1 MTITGIKKSFIIY
14 GFHNYNIILT
24 IRADKMEEYINLFE
38 KIIAKTSPKVE
49 YMDIRMGLGDNT
61 SILMKDGNVDE
72 INTGM
77 SLGARI
83 RVLNNGA
90 WGFAYT
96 TDLSK
101 LNDITQTALKL
112 STSLKGD
119 VKLSE
124 TEVIKDKV
132 EVDVKIPFK
141 DITIEEK
148 KDIMKDAADA
158 ASIEKVNST
167 TVSYADSEV
176 NELFM
181 NSEGSQIQVKTSR
194 VRMALNASATDGEII
209 QFGHGSLGG
218 VKGFEVIAN
227 ADIEEFGRSIA
238 EKSVRLL
245 DAKPAPSG
253 QFPVI
258 ADSELTGVLIHEA
271 LGHAVEGDLIL
282 QNDSILKGKL
292 GQQIASD
299 IVNIFDDAS
308 LRQGFGYY
316 PYDVEGVKTKPNQ
329 LVKDGKL
336 VSLLNSRS
344 TASKLGM
351 NSSGNARSLIS
362 DQPIVRMS
370 NTYLEPGDMEVEELF
385 EDIDNGIYLKGS
397 RGGQVDTGKG
407 IFQFNA
413 AEGYMIENGEI
424 TTPLRD
430 VSLSGNI
437 LETLKN
443 IDAIGNDF
451 KLSVG
456 FCGKDGQTAPVGD
469 GGPHTRILNALVGG
483 MG

>member
-1 MTITGIKKSFIIY
+1 MLFKIY
-14 GFHNYNIILT
+14 IRILNL
-24 IRADKMEEYINLFE
+24 RDKMEEYINLFE
-38 KIIAKTSPKVE
+38 KIIEKTIPQVDYIDVRAGMS
-49 YMDIRMGLGDNT
+49 DNT
-61 SILMKDGNVDE
+61 SILMKDGKVDE

-83 RVLNNGA
+83 RVLKNGA

-101 LNDITQTALKL
+101 LNEITDTAIQL
-112 STSLKGD
+112 SNSLTGD
-119 VKLSE
+119 VELSE
-124 TEVIKDKV
+124 SEIIKDKV

-141 DITIEEK
+141 DVSIEEK
-148 KDIMKDAADA
+148 KEIIKEASDA
-158 ASIEKVNST
+158 ASIDKVNST
-167 TVSYADSEV
+167 TAGYSDGEI

-181 NSEGSQIQVKTSR
+181 NSEGSEIQTKTSK

-209 QFGHGSLGG
+209 QFGHDSLGG
-218 VKGFEVIAN
+218 VKGFEVIADV
-227 ADIEEFGRSIA
+227 DIEEFGRKIG
-238 EKSVRLL
+238 EKAVRLL
-245 DAKPAPSG
+245 DAEPAPSG
-253 QFPVI
+253 QFTTI
-258 ADSELTGVLIHEA
+258 ADPLLTGVLIHEA

-282 QNDSILKGKL
+282 QNDSILKGRL
-292 GQQIASD
+292 GEKIASD

-308 LRQGFGYY
+308 KRDGFGYY

-329 LVKDGKL
+329 LVKDGQL
-336 VSLLNSRS
+336 ISLLNSRE

-351 NSSGNARSLIS
+351 KSSGNARSIIA
-362 DQPIVRMS
+362 D
-370 NTYLEPGDMEVEELF
+370 NTFLQPGDNSFDELI
-385 EDIDNGIYLKGS
+385 EDVPDGIYLKGS
-397 RGGQVDTGKG
+397 RGGQVDTAKG

-413 AEGYMIENGEI
+413 AEGYLIKNGEI
-424 TTPLRD
+424 SAPVRD

-456 FCGKDGQTAPVGD
+456 FCGKGGQTAPVGD

>member
-1 MTITGIKKSFIIY
+1 
-14 GFHNYNIILT
+14 
-24 IRADKMEEYINLFE
+24 MEEYIDLFE
-38 KIIAKTSPKVE
+38 NVIEKTSKNVD
-49 YMDIRMGLGDNT
+49 YIDIRCGNGKTT

-96 TDLSK
+96 TDPSK
-101 LNDITQTALKL
+101 IGEITETAIKL
-112 STSLKGD
+112 SSSLKGD
-119 VKLSE
+119 VRLSE
-124 TEVIKDKV
+124 SEVVKDKTA
-132 EVDVKIPFK
+132 VDVKIPFE
-141 DITIEEK
+141 DISVEEK
-148 KDIMKDAADA
+148 KEIMKEASDAAA
-158 ASIEKVNST
+158 IEKVNST
-167 TVSYADSEV
+167 TIGYNDSEV
-176 NELFM
+176 DELFM
-181 NSEGSQIQVKTSR
+181 NSEGSQIEVRTSR

-209 QFGHGSLGG
+209 QFGHGSMGG
-218 VKGFEVIAN
+218 VRGFEVIAER
-227 ADIEEFGRSIA
+227 DIEEFGRTIG
-238 EKSVRLL
+238 EKAVRLL

-253 QFPVI
+253 KFPVI
-258 ADSELTGVLIHEA
+258 ADPELTGVLIHEA

-282 QNDSILKGKL
+282 QNDSILKGKM
-292 GQQIASD
+292 GEMIASD

-308 LRQGFGYY
+308 LREGFGYY
-316 PYDVEGVKTKPNQ
+316 PYDVEGVRTKPNQ

-336 VSLLNSRS
+336 VSLLNSRE
-344 TASKLGM
+344 TASQLGM
-351 NSSGNARSLIS
+351 KSSGNARSIIS
-362 DQPIVRMS
+362 DKPIVRMS
-370 NTYLEPGDMEVEELF
+370 NTYLQPGDMTFEELA
-385 EDIDNGIYLKGS
+385 EDIEDGIYLKGS

-413 AEGYMIENGEI
+413 AEGYLIENGELK
-424 TTPLRD
+424 TPLRD

-469 GGPHTRILNALVGG
+469 GGPHTRIMNALVGG

>member
-1 MTITGIKKSFIIY
+1 
-14 GFHNYNIILT
+14 
-24 IRADKMEEYINLFE
+24 MEEYISLFE
-38 KIIAKTSPKVE
+38 NIIAKTSPKVD
-49 YMDIRMGLGDNT
+49 YMDIRFGMGDNT

-77 SLGARI
+77 SLGTRI
-83 RVLNNGA
+83 RVLKNGA

-101 LNDITQTALKL
+101 INEITETSLKL
-112 STSLKGD
+112 SDSLKGD
-119 VKLSE
+119 VELTESE
-124 TEVIKDKV
+124 IIMDKV
-132 EVDVKIPFK
+132 EVDVKTPFK
-141 DITIEEK
+141 DVSIEEK
-148 KDIMKDAADA
+148 KDIMKSANDASTID
-158 ASIEKVNST
+158 KVNST

-181 NSEGSQIQVKTSR
+181 NSEGSEIQVKTSR

-218 VKGFEVIAN
+218 VKGFEIIQD
-227 ADIEEFGRSIA
+227 ADIEEFGRNIG
-238 EKSVRLL
+238 EKAVRLL
-245 DAKPAPSG
+245 EAKPAPSG
-253 QFPVI
+253 QFTVI
-258 ADSELTGVLIHEA
+258 ADPELTGVLIHEA
-271 LGHAVEGDLIL
+271 LGHATEGDLIL
-282 QNDSILKGKL
+282 QNDSILKDKIGEK
-292 GQQIASD
+292 IASG

-308 LRQGFGYY
+308 RKDGFGYY
-316 PYDVEGVKTKPNQ
+316 PYDVEGVRTKPNQ
-329 LVKDGKL
+329 LVKNGEL
-336 VSLLNSRS
+336 ISLLNSRETS
-344 TASKLGM
+344 SKLGM
-351 NSSGNARSLIS
+351 KSSGNARSLIA

-370 NTYLEPGDMEVEELF
+370 NTYLQPGDNTFEELL
-385 EDIDNGIYLKGS
+385 EDIPNGMYLKGS

-443 IDAIGNDF
+443 IDAIGDDF

-456 FCGKDGQTAPVGD
+456 FCGKGGQTAPVGD

>member
-1 MTITGIKKSFIIY
+1 
-14 GFHNYNIILT
+14 
-24 IRADKMEEYINLFE
+24 MEEYINLFE
-38 KIIAKTSPKVE
+38 NVIEKTTPNVD
-49 YMDIRMGLGDNT
+49 YIDIRSGISDST
-61 SILMKDGNVDE
+61 SILMKDGTVEE
-72 INTGM
+72 INSGM

-101 LNDITQTALKL
+101 INDITETAIEL
-112 STSLKGD
+112 SKSLEGN

-124 TEVIKDKV
+124 SEVIKDSI

-141 DITIEEK
+141 DISVDEK
-148 KDIMKDAADA
+148 KEIMKQASDA

-167 TVSYADSEV
+167 TAGYSDIETK
-176 NELFM
+176 ELFM
-181 NSEGSQIQVKTSR
+181 NSEGSEIQIKTSR
-194 VRMALNASATDGEII
+194 ARLALNASATNGEII

-218 VKGFEVIAN
+218 VKGFEVVADR
-227 ADIEEFGRSIA
+227 DIEEFGRNIG
-238 EKSVRLL
+238 EKAVRLL
-245 DAKPAPSG
+245 DAQPAPSG
-253 QFPVI
+253 KFPVI
-258 ADSELTGVLIHEA
+258 ADNELTGVLIHEA

-282 QNDSILKGKL
+282 QNDSILKDKL
-292 GQQIASD
+292 GEQIASD
-299 IVNIFDDAS
+299 IVNIFDDATI
-308 LRQGFGYY
+308 RDGFGYY

-336 VSLLNSRS
+336 ISLLNSRE
-344 TASKLGM
+344 TASEFGM
-351 NSSGNARSLIS
+351 QSSGNARSVIA
-362 DQPIVRMS
+362 DKPIVRMS
-370 NTYLEPGDMEVEELF
+370 NTYLQPGDNTFEELL
-385 EDIDNGIYLKGS
+385 EDIPNGIYLKGS

-413 AEGYMIENGEI
+413 AEGYIIENGELK
-424 TTPLRD
+424 TPLRD

>member
-1 MTITGIKKSFIIY
+1 
-14 GFHNYNIILT
+14 
-24 IRADKMEEYINLFE
+24 MEEYIDLFE
-38 KIIAKTSPKVE
+38 KIISQTIPKVD
-49 YMDIRMGLGDNT
+49 YIDIRAGKSENTGL
-61 SILMKDGNVDE
+61 LMKDGDVDE

-77 SLGARI
+77 SLGTRI
-83 RVLNNGA
+83 RVLKNGA

-101 LNDITQTALKL
+101 LNEITNTAIQL
-112 STSLKGD
+112 SDSLTGD

-124 TEVIKDKV
+124 SEVIKDKV
-132 EVDVKIPFK
+132 AVDVKIPFK
-141 DITIEEK
+141 DISIDEK
-148 KDIMKDAADA
+148 KEIMKDASDA
-158 ASIEKVNST
+158 ASIDKINST
-167 TVSYADSEV
+167 TVSYADSEID
-176 NELFM
+176 EIFM

-194 VRMALNASATDGEII
+194 VRMALNASATNGEII

-218 VKGFEVIAN
+218 VKGFEVIADE
-227 ADIEEFGRSIA
+227 DIEDFGRKIG
-238 EKSVRLL
+238 EKAVRLL
-245 DAKPAPSG
+245 DAQAAPSG
-253 QFPVI
+253 KFPVI
-258 ADSELTGVLIHEA
+258 SDPELTGVLIHEA

-282 QNDSILKGKL
+282 QNDSILKDKL
-292 GQQIASD
+292 GEKIASD

-308 LRQGFGYY
+308 RKDGFGYY

-336 VSLLNSRS
+336 ISLLNSRE
-344 TASKLGM
+344 TASKLKM
-351 NSSGNARSLIS
+351 ASSGNARSIIS

-370 NTYLEPGDMEVEELF
+370 NTYLQPGDNTFDELI

-413 AEGYMIENGEI
+413 AEGYLIENGEI
-424 TTPLRD
+424 KTPLRD

-456 FCGKDGQTAPVGD
+456 FCGKGGQTAPVGD
-469 GGPHTRILNALVGG
+469 GGPHTRIQNALVGG

>member
-1 MTITGIKKSFIIY
+1 
-14 GFHNYNIILT
+14 
-24 IRADKMEEYINLFE
+24 MEEYINLFE
-38 KIIAKTSPKVE
+38 DIIAKTSSKVD
-49 YMDIRMGLGDNT
+49 YIDIRAGKSDST
-61 SILMKDGNVDE
+61 SILMKDGDVDE
-72 INTGM
+72 INTGI

-83 RVLNNGA
+83 RVLKNGA

-101 LNDITQTALKL
+101 IDEITQTAIKL
-112 STSLKGD
+112 SDSLKGD
-119 VKLSE
+119 VELSE
-124 TEVIKDKV
+124 SEVITDKV
-132 EVDVKIPFK
+132 AVDVKIPFK
-141 DITIEEK
+141 DISIEEK
-148 KDIMKDAADA
+148 KEIMKQACDAAAID
-158 ASIEKVNST
+158 KVNST
-167 TVSYADSEV
+167 TAGYGDNEI

-181 NSEGSQIQVKTSR
+181 NSEGSNIQINTSR
-194 VRMALNASATDGEII
+194 VRMALNASASDGEII

-218 VKGFEVIAN
+218 VKGFEVIAD
-227 ADIEEFGRSIA
+227 ADIEEFGRNIGQKA
-238 EKSVRLL
+238 VRLL

-253 QFPVI
+253 QFPVV
-258 ADSELTGVLIHEA
+258 ADPELTGVLIHEA

-282 QNDSILKGKL
+282 QNDSILKDKMGEM
-292 GQQIASD
+292 IASE

-308 LRQGFGYY
+308 RKDGFGYY

-336 VSLLNSRS
+336 VSLLNSRE
-344 TASKLGM
+344 TASKFNM
-351 NSSGNARSLIS
+351 KSSGNARSIIS

-370 NTYLEPGDMEVEELF
+370 NTYLQPGDSSFEELI
-385 EDIDNGIYLKGS
+385 EDVSEGIYLKGS

-413 AEGYMIENGEI
+413 VEGYKIENGEI
-424 TTPLRD
+424 TTSLRD

-437 LETLKN
+437 LETLKS

-456 FCGKDGQTAPVGD
+456 YCGKDSQTAPVGD

>member
-1 MTITGIKKSFIIY
+1 
-14 GFHNYNIILT
+14 
-24 IRADKMEEYINLFE
+24 MEEYIDLFE
-38 KIIAKTSPKVE
+38 KVIAKTSSQVD
-49 YMDIRMGLGDNT
+49 YIDIRAGAGNAT
-61 SILMKDGNVDE
+61 SILMKDSNVDE

-77 SLGARI
+77 SLAATV

-90 WGFAYT
+90 WGFAHT

-101 LNDITQTALKL
+101 LNEITDTAIKF
-112 STSLKGD
+112 SNSLKGD
-119 VKLSE
+119 VQLSE
-124 TEVIKDKV
+124 TDIIKDKV
-132 EVDVKIPFK
+132 AVYVKIPFN
-141 DITIEEK
+141 DISIEEK
-148 KDIMKDAADA
+148 KDIMKQANDAALID
-158 ASIEKVNST
+158 KVNST
-167 TVSYADSEV
+167 TVSYSDSEV
-176 NELFM
+176 DSIFL
-181 NSEGSQIQVKTSR
+181 NSEGSEIQVKTSR

-218 VKGFEVIAN
+218 VKGFEAIAET
-227 ADIEEFGRSIA
+227 DIEQFGRTIG
-238 EKSVRLL
+238 EKAVRLL

-253 QFPVI
+253 NFPVI
-258 ADSELTGVLIHEA
+258 ADPELTGVLVHEA

-282 QNDSILKGKL
+282 QNDSILKDKMGCK
-292 GQQIASD
+292 IASD

-308 LRQGFGYY
+308 LKEGFGYY
-316 PYDVEGVKTKPNQ
+316 PYDVEGVKTAPNQ
-329 LVKDGKL
+329 LVKDGEL
-336 VSLLNSRS
+336 VSLLNSRE
-344 TASKLGM
+344 TASKLNM
-351 NSSGNARSLIS
+351 KSSGNARSAIS

-370 NTYLEPGDMEVEELF
+370 NTYLQPGDNTFEELI
-385 EDIDNGIYLKGS
+385 EDIPDGIYLKGS

-413 AEGYMIENGEI
+413 AEGYLIKDGEI

-469 GGPHTRILNALVGG
+469 GGPHTRILNSLVGG

>member
-1 MTITGIKKSFIIY
+1 
-14 GFHNYNIILT
+14 
-24 IRADKMEEYINLFE
+24 MEEYIDLFE
-38 KIIAKTSPKVE
+38 NIIAKTRQKVD
-49 YMDIRMGLGDNT
+49 YMDIRFGMGDNT

-101 LNDITQTALKL
+101 IDEITETALKL
-112 STSLKGD
+112 SKSLKGD

-124 TEVIKDKV
+124 SEIIKDKI

-141 DITIEEK
+141 DVSIEEK
-148 KDIMKDAADA
+148 KDIMKEANDAAT
-158 ASIEKVNST
+158 IYKVNST
-167 TVSYADSEV
+167 TVSYSDSEV

-181 NSEGSQIQVKTSR
+181 NSEGSEIQVKTDR

-218 VKGFEVIAN
+218 VKGFEVISEV
-227 ADIEEFGRSIA
+227 DIEEFGRNIG
-238 EKSVRLL
+238 EKAVRLL

-258 ADSELTGVLIHEA
+258 ADPELTGVLIHEA
-271 LGHAVEGDLIL
+271 LGHATEGDLIL
-282 QNDSILKGKL
+282 QNDSILKGKI
-292 GQQIASD
+292 GEKIASD

-308 LRQGFGYY
+308 RKDGFGYY

-329 LVKDGKL
+329 LVKNGEL
-336 VSLLNSRS
+336 ISLLNSRE

-351 NSSGNARSLIS
+351 ESSGNARSIIA

-370 NTYLEPGDMEVEELF
+370 NTYLQPGDNTFEELI
-385 EDIDNGIYLKGS
+385 EDLPNGMYLKGS

-413 AEGYMIENGEI
+413 AEGYLIEDGEI

>member
-1 MTITGIKKSFIIY
+1 M
-14 GFHNYNIILT
+14 
-24 IRADKMEEYINLFE
+24 DEYISLFE
-38 KIIAKTSPKVE
+38 KVLEKTTPKVD
-49 YMDIRMGLGDNT
+49 YMDIRSGISDNT

-101 LNDITQTALKL
+101 LNDITETAIKL

-124 TEVIKDKV
+124 TEVIKDKIA
-132 EVDVKIPFK
+132 VDVKIPFK
-141 DITIEEK
+141 DISIDEK
-148 KDIMKDAADA
+148 KEMMKDASDA
-158 ASIEKVNST
+158 ATIDKVNSI
-167 TVSYADSEV
+167 TVGYNDNEI

-181 NSEGSQIQVKTSR
+181 NSEGSEIQVKTSR
-194 VRMALNASATDGEII
+194 IRMALNASATDGEII

-218 VKGFEVIAN
+218 VKGYEAVAER
-227 ADIEEFGRSIA
+227 DIEEFGRGIG
-238 EKSVRLL
+238 EKAVRLL

-253 QFPVI
+253 QFTVV
-258 ADSELTGVLIHEA
+258 ADPELTGVLIHEA
-271 LGHAVEGDLIL
+271 LGHATEGDLIL
-282 QNDSILKGKL
+282 QNDSILKDRL
-292 GQQIASD
+292 GEHIASD

-308 LRQGFGYY
+308 RKDGFGYY

-336 VSLLNSRS
+336 ISLLNSRETS
-344 TASKLGM
+344 SQLGM
-351 NSSGNARSLIS
+351 KSSGNARSIIS
-362 DQPIVRMS
+362 EKPIVRMS
-370 NTYLEPGDMEVEELF
+370 NTYLQPGDNTFEELL
-385 EDIDNGIYLKGS
+385 EDIPNGIYLKGS

-413 AEGYMIENGEI
+413 AEGYLIENGELK
-424 TTPLRD
+424 TPLRD

-456 FCGKDGQTAPVGD
+456 FCGKGGQTAPVGD

>member
-1 MTITGIKKSFIIY
+1 
-14 GFHNYNIILT
+14 
-24 IRADKMEEYINLFE
+24 MEEYIDLFE
-38 KIIAKTSPKVE
+38 NIITQTIPKVD
-49 YMDIRMGLGDNT
+49 YIDIRAGMSDNT
-61 SILMKDGNVDE
+61 SILMKDGDVDE

-77 SLGARI
+77 SIGARI
-83 RVLNNGA
+83 RVLKNGA

-101 LNDITQTALKL
+101 LNEITDTAIQL
-112 STSLKGD
+112 SDSLTGD
-119 VKLSE
+119 VELSE
-124 TEVIKDKV
+124 SEVIKDKV

-141 DITIEEK
+141 DISIEEK
-148 KDIMKDAADA
+148 KEIMKDASDA
-158 ASIEKVNST
+158 ASIDKVNST
-167 TVSYADSEV
+167 TVSYSDGEI
-176 NELFM
+176 NEIFM
-181 NSEGSQIQVKTSR
+181 NSEGSQIQTITSKI
-194 VRMALNASATDGEII
+194 RMALNASASDGEII

-218 VKGFEVIAN
+218 VKGFEVIAES
-227 ADIEEFGRSIA
+227 DIEEFARKIG
-238 EKSVRLL
+238 EKAVRLL

-253 QFPVI
+253 TSTVI
-258 ADSELTGVLIHEA
+258 ADPELTGVLIHEA

-282 QNDSILKGKL
+282 QNDSILKDKMGE
-292 GQQIASD
+292 QIASD

-308 LRQGFGYY
+308 RKDGFGYY
-316 PYDVEGVKTKPNQ
+316 PYDVEGVKTKANQ

-336 VSLLNSRS
+336 ISLLNSRE
-344 TASKLGM
+344 TAAKLGM
-351 NSSGNARSLIS
+351 KSSGNARSIIS

-370 NTYLEPGDMEVEELF
+370 NTYLQPGDNTFEELI
-385 EDIDNGIYLKGS
+385 EDIPDGIYLKGS

-413 AEGYMIENGEI
+413 AEGYVIKNGEI
-424 TTPLRD
+424 STPLRD

>member
-1 MTITGIKKSFIIY
+1 
-14 GFHNYNIILT
+14 
-24 IRADKMEEYINLFE
+24 MEEYINLFE
-38 KIIAKTSPKVE
+38 NVIEKTTPNVD
-49 YMDIRMGLGDNT
+49 YIDIRSGISDST
-61 SILMKDGNVDE
+61 SILMKDGTVEE
-72 INTGM
+72 INSGM

-101 LNDITQTALKL
+101 INDITETAIEL
-112 STSLKGD
+112 SRSLEGN

-124 TEVIKDKV
+124 SEVIKDSI

-141 DITIEEK
+141 DISVDEK
-148 KDIMKDAADA
+148 KEIMKQASDA

-167 TVSYADSEV
+167 TAGYSDIETK
-176 NELFM
+176 ELFM
-181 NSEGSQIQVKTSR
+181 NSEGSEIQIKTSR
-194 VRMALNASATDGEII
+194 ARLALNASATNGEII

-218 VKGFEVIAN
+218 VKGFEVVADR
-227 ADIEEFGRSIA
+227 DIEEFGRNIG
-238 EKSVRLL
+238 EKAVRLL
-245 DAKPAPSG
+245 DAQPAPSG
-253 QFPVI
+253 KFPVI
-258 ADSELTGVLIHEA
+258 ADNELTGVLIHEA

-282 QNDSILKGKL
+282 QNDSILKDKL
-292 GQQIASD
+292 GEQIASD
-299 IVNIFDDAS
+299 IVNIFDDATI
-308 LRQGFGYY
+308 RDGFGYY

-336 VSLLNSRS
+336 ISLLNSRE
-344 TASKLGM
+344 TASEFGM
-351 NSSGNARSLIS
+351 QSSGNARSVIA
-362 DQPIVRMS
+362 DKPIVRMS
-370 NTYLEPGDMEVEELF
+370 NTYLQPGDNTFEELL
-385 EDIDNGIYLKGS
+385 EDIPNGIYLKGS

-413 AEGYMIENGEI
+413 AEGYIIENGELK
-424 TTPLRD
+424 TPLRD

>member
-1 MTITGIKKSFIIY
+1 
-14 GFHNYNIILT
+14 
-24 IRADKMEEYINLFE
+24 MEEYIDLFE
-38 KIIAKTSPKVE
+38 NIIAKTRQKVD
-49 YMDIRMGLGDNT
+49 YIDIRFGMGENT

-77 SLGARI
+77 SLATRV

-96 TDLSK
+96 SDLSK
-101 LNDITQTALKL
+101 IDEITETALKL
-112 STSLKGD
+112 SDSLKGD

-124 TEVIKDKV
+124 SEIIKDKV

-141 DITIEEK
+141 DVSIEEK
-148 KDIMKDAADA
+148 KDIMKDANDA
-158 ASIEKVNST
+158 ATIEKVNST

-181 NSEGSQIQVKTSR
+181 NSEGSEIQVKTDR

-218 VKGFEVIAN
+218 VKGFELISE
-227 ADIEEFGRSIA
+227 ADIEEFGRNIG
-238 EKSVRLL
+238 EKAVRLL

-258 ADSELTGVLIHEA
+258 ADPELTGVLIHEA
-271 LGHAVEGDLIL
+271 LGHATEGDLIL
-282 QNDSILKGKL
+282 QNDSILKDKISEK
-292 GQQIASD
+292 IASD

-308 LRQGFGYY
+308 RKDGFGYY

-329 LVKDGKL
+329 LVKNGEL
-336 VSLLNSRS
+336 ISLLNSRE

-351 NSSGNARSLIS
+351 KSSGNARSIIA

-370 NTYLEPGDMEVEELF
+370 NTYLQPGDNTFEELL
-385 EDIDNGIYLKGS
+385 EDIPNGMYLKGS

-413 AEGYMIENGEI
+413 AEGYLIEDGEI

>member
-1 MTITGIKKSFIIY
+1 
-14 GFHNYNIILT
+14 
-24 IRADKMEEYINLFE
+24 MEEHIDLFE
-38 KIIAKTSPKVE
+38 KVIEKTTPKVD
-49 YMDIRMGLGDNT
+49 YIDIRSGIGDNT
-61 SILMKDGNVDE
+61 SILMKDGDVEE

-101 LNDITQTALKL
+101 INEITETAIKL
-112 STSLKGD
+112 SQSLKGD
-119 VKLSE
+119 VELSE
-124 TEVIKDKV
+124 SEVITDKV
-132 EVDVKIPFK
+132 AVDVEIPFK
-141 DITIEEK
+141 DISIEEK
-148 KDIMKDAADA
+148 KEILKEANDA
-158 ASIEKVNST
+158 ASIDKVNST
-167 TVSYADSEV
+167 TVGYVDNEV

-181 NSEGSQIQVKTSR
+181 NSEGSQIQVQTSR

-209 QFGHGSLGG
+209 QFGHGSMGG
-218 VKGFEVIAN
+218 VKGFEAISKR
-227 ADIEEFGRSIA
+227 DIEEFGRTVG
-238 EKSVRLL
+238 EKAVRLL

-253 QFPVI
+253 KFPVI
-258 ADSELTGVLIHEA
+258 ADPELTGVLIHEA

-282 QNDSILKGKL
+282 QNDSILKDRMGEM
-292 GQQIASD
+292 IASD

-308 LRQGFGYY
+308 LKEGFGYY
-316 PYDVEGVKTKPNQ
+316 PYDVEGIKTKPNQ

-336 VSLLNSRS
+336 ISLLNSRE
-344 TASKLGM
+344 TASQLNM
-351 NSSGNARSLIS
+351 QSSGNARSLIC
-362 DQPIVRMS
+362 DKPIVRMS
-370 NTYLEPGDMEVEELF
+370 NTFLQPGDNTFEELI
-385 EDIDNGIYLKGS
+385 EDIPDGIYLKGS

-413 AEGYMIENGEI
+413 AEGYLIENGELK
-424 TTPLRD
+424 TPLRD

>member
-1 MTITGIKKSFIIY
+1 
-14 GFHNYNIILT
+14 
-24 IRADKMEEYINLFE
+24 MEEHIDLFE
-38 KIIAKTSPKVE
+38 KVIEKTTPKVD
-49 YMDIRMGLGDNT
+49 YMDIRSGIGNST
-61 SILMKDGNVDE
+61 SIIMKDGDVEE

-101 LNDITQTALKL
+101 INEITETAIKL
-112 STSLKGD
+112 SKSLKGD
-119 VKLSE
+119 VELSE
-124 TEVIKDKV
+124 SEVIKDKIA
-132 EVDVKIPFK
+132 VDVEIPFK
-141 DITIEEK
+141 DISIEEK
-148 KDIMKDAADA
+148 KEIMKEANDAATID
-158 ASIEKVNST
+158 KVNST
-167 TVSYADSEV
+167 TVGYADTEV

-181 NSEGSQIQVKTSR
+181 NSEGSQIQIKTSR
-194 VRMALNASATDGEII
+194 VRMALNASATNGEII
-209 QFGHGSLGG
+209 QFGHGSMGG
-218 VKGFEVIAN
+218 VKGFEAIAGR
-227 ADIEEFGRSIA
+227 DIEEFGRTIG
-238 EKSVRLL
+238 EKAVRLL

-253 QFPVI
+253 KFPVI
-258 ADSELTGVLIHEA
+258 ADPELTGVLVHEA

-282 QNDSILKGKL
+282 QNDSILKDKVGEM
-292 GQQIASD
+292 IASD

-308 LRQGFGYY
+308 LKEGFGFY

-336 VSLLNSRS
+336 ISLLNSRE
-344 TASKLGM
+344 TASQLNM
-351 NSSGNARSLIS
+351 QSSGNARSIIS
-362 DQPIVRMS
+362 EKPIVRMS
-370 NTYLEPGDMEVEELF
+370 NTYLQPGDNTFEELI
-385 EDIDNGIYLKGS
+385 EDIPDGIYLKGS

-413 AEGYMIENGEI
+413 AEGYLIENGEI
-424 TTPLRD
+424 KTPLRD

-443 IDAIGNDF
+443 IDAVGNDF

>member
-1 MTITGIKKSFIIY
+1 
-14 GFHNYNIILT
+14 
-24 IRADKMEEYINLFE
+24 MEEHIDLFE
-38 KIIAKTSPKVE
+38 KVIEKTTPKVD
-49 YMDIRMGLGDNT
+49 YMDIRSGIGNST
-61 SILMKDGNVDE
+61 SIIMKDGDVEE

-101 LNDITQTALKL
+101 INEITETAIKL
-112 STSLKGD
+112 SKSLKGD
-119 VKLSE
+119 VELSE
-124 TEVIKDKV
+124 SEVIKDKIA
-132 EVDVKIPFK
+132 VDVEIPFK
-141 DITIEEK
+141 DISIEEK
-148 KDIMKDAADA
+148 KEIMKEANDAATID
-158 ASIEKVNST
+158 KVNST
-167 TVSYADSEV
+167 TVGYADTEV

-181 NSEGSQIQVKTSR
+181 NSEGSQIQIKTSR
-194 VRMALNASATDGEII
+194 VRMALNASATNGEII
-209 QFGHGSLGG
+209 QFGHGSMGG
-218 VKGFEVIAN
+218 VKGFEAIAGR
-227 ADIEEFGRSIA
+227 DIEEFGRTIG
-238 EKSVRLL
+238 EKAVRLL
-245 DAKPAPSG
+245 DAKSAPSG
-253 QFPVI
+253 KFPVI
-258 ADSELTGVLIHEA
+258 ADPELTGVLVHEA

-282 QNDSILKGKL
+282 QNDSILKDKVGEM
-292 GQQIASD
+292 IASD

-308 LRQGFGYY
+308 LKEGFGFY

-336 VSLLNSRS
+336 ISLLNSRE
-344 TASKLGM
+344 TASQLNM
-351 NSSGNARSLIS
+351 QSSGNARSIIS
-362 DQPIVRMS
+362 EKPIVRMS
-370 NTYLEPGDMEVEELF
+370 NTYLQPGDNTFEELI
-385 EDIDNGIYLKGS
+385 EDIPDGIYLKGS

-413 AEGYMIENGEI
+413 AEGYLIENGEI
-424 TTPLRD
+424 KTPLRD

-443 IDAIGNDF
+443 IDAVGNDF

>member
-1 MTITGIKKSFIIY
+1 MQ
-14 GFHNYNIILT
+14 
-24 IRADKMEEYINLFE
+24 DYIDLFE
-38 KIIAKTSPKVE
+38 KVIAKTSQKVD
-49 YMDIRMGLGDNT
+49 YIDIRSGKSENT
-61 SILMKDGNVDE
+61 SIMMKDGDVDE

-101 LNDITQTALKL
+101 INDITETAIKL
-112 STSLKGD
+112 SASLKGD

-124 TEVIKDKV
+124 SEVIKDKTA
-132 EVDVKIPFK
+132 VDVKIPFK
-141 DITIEEK
+141 DISIEEK
-148 KDIMKDAADA
+148 KEIMKTAADA
-158 ASIEKVNST
+158 ATIDKVNST
-167 TVSYADSEV
+167 TASYADSEI

-181 NSEGSQIQVKTSR
+181 NSDGSEIQVKTSR

-218 VKGFEVIAN
+218 VKGFEVIAER
-227 ADIEEFGRSIA
+227 DIEEFGRTIG
-238 EKSVRLL
+238 EKAVRLL

-258 ADSELTGVLIHEA
+258 ADPELTGVLIHEA

-282 QNDSILKGKL
+282 QNDSILKDKVGEM
-292 GQQIASD
+292 IASD

-308 LRQGFGYY
+308 LKDGFGYY

-336 VSLLNSRS
+336 ISLLNSRE
-344 TASKLGM
+344 TASQLGM
-351 NSSGNARSLIS
+351 KSSGNARSIIS
-362 DQPIVRMS
+362 DKPIVRMS
-370 NTYLEPGDMEVEELF
+370 NTYLQPGDNTFEELI
-385 EDIDNGIYLKGS
+385 EDIPNGIYLKGS

-413 AEGYMIENGEI
+413 AEGYLIENGELK
-424 TTPLRD
+424 TPLRD

-437 LETLKN
+437 LETLKS

-469 GGPHTRILNALVGG
+469 GGPYTRILNALVGG

>member
-1 MTITGIKKSFIIY
+1 
-14 GFHNYNIILT
+14 
-24 IRADKMEEYINLFE
+24 MEEYIDLFE
-38 KIIAKTSPKVE
+38 KVIAKTRPKVD
-49 YMDIRMGLGDNT
+49 YMDIRAGRGENT
-61 SILMKDGNVDE
+61 SILMKDGDVDE
-72 INTGM
+72 INTGII
-77 SLGARI
+77 LGARI

-101 LNDITQTALKL
+101 INEVTDTAIKF
-112 STSLKGD
+112 SNSLKGD
-119 VKLSE
+119 VTLSE
-124 TEVIKDKV
+124 SDIIKDKISI
-132 EVDVKIPFK
+132 DVKIPFS
-141 DITIEEK
+141 DVSIEEK
-148 KDIMKDAADA
+148 KDIMKDANDA

-167 TVSYADSEV
+167 TVSYVDSQV
-176 NELFM
+176 NDLFM
-181 NSEGSQIQVKTSR
+181 SSEGSEIQVNTSR
-194 VRMALNASATDGEII
+194 CRMALNASATDGEII

-218 VKGFEVIAN
+218 VKGYELIGE
-227 ADIEEFGRSIA
+227 ADIEEFGRKIGQKA
-238 EKSVRLL
+238 VRLL
-245 DAKPAPSG
+245 DAESAPSG
-253 QFPVI
+253 AFPVI
-258 ADSELTGVLIHEA
+258 ADPELTGVLIHEA

-282 QNDSILKGKL
+282 QNDSILKDKMGEK
-292 GQQIASD
+292 IASD

-308 LRQGFGYY
+308 LREGFGYY

-336 VSLLNSRS
+336 VSLLNSRE

-351 NSSGNARSLIS
+351 KSSGNARSSIS

-370 NTYLEPGDMEVEELF
+370 NTYLQPGEKTFEELI
-385 EDIDNGIYLKGS
+385 EDISDGIYLKGS

-413 AEGYMIENGEI
+413 AEGYLIKNGEI
-424 TTPLRD
+424 ATPLRD

>member
-1 MTITGIKKSFIIY
+1 
-14 GFHNYNIILT
+14 
-24 IRADKMEEYINLFE
+24 MEEYVDLFE
-38 KIIAKTSPKVE
+38 SIIEKTSKKVD
-49 YMDIRMGLGDNT
+49 YIDIRSGIGETT

-101 LNDITQTALKL
+101 INEITETSIKL
-112 STSLKGD
+112 SSSLKGD

-124 TEVIKDKV
+124 TEVVKDKTA
-132 EVDVKIPFK
+132 VDVRIPFK
-141 DITIEEK
+141 DISVDEK
-148 KDIMKDAADA
+148 KEIMKDASDA
-158 ASIEKVNST
+158 ATIEKVNST
-167 TVSYADSEV
+167 TIGYVDSKV
-176 NELFM
+176 DELFM
-181 NSEGSQIQVKTSR
+181 NSEGSQIEVETSR

-209 QFGHGSLGG
+209 QFGHGSMGG
-218 VKGFEVIAN
+218 VKGFEAIADR
-227 ADIEEFGRSIA
+227 DIEEFGRNIG
-238 EKSVRLL
+238 EKAVRLL

-253 QFPVI
+253 RFPVI
-258 ADSELTGVLIHEA
+258 ADPELTGVLIHEA

-282 QNDSILKGKL
+282 QNDSILKGRM
-292 GQQIASD
+292 GEMIASE

-308 LRQGFGYY
+308 LKEGFGYY
-316 PYDVEGVKTKPNQ
+316 PYDVEGIKTKPNQ

-336 VSLLNSRS
+336 VSLLNSRE
-344 TASKLGM
+344 TASQLGM
-351 NSSGNARSLIS
+351 KSSGNARSIIS
-362 DQPIVRMS
+362 DKPIVRMS
-370 NTYLEPGDMEVEELF
+370 NTYLQPGDMTFEELI
-385 EDIDNGIYLKGS
+385 EDIDDGIYLKGS

-413 AEGYMIENGEI
+413 AEGYLIENGELK
-424 TTPLRD
+424 TPLRD

-469 GGPHTRILNALVGG
+469 GGPHTRIMNALVGG

>member
-1 MTITGIKKSFIIY
+1 
-14 GFHNYNIILT
+14 
-24 IRADKMEEYINLFE
+24 MEEYIDLFE
-38 KIIAKTSPKVE
+38 KIITQTIPKVD
-49 YMDIRMGLGDNT
+49 YIDIRAGKSDNT

-83 RVLNNGA
+83 RVLKNGA

-101 LNDITQTALKL
+101 LNEITDTAIQL
-112 STSLKGD
+112 SNSLTGD

-124 TEVIKDKV
+124 SEIIKDKV
-132 EVDVKIPFK
+132 AVDVKIPFK
-141 DITIEEK
+141 DISIEEK
-148 KDIMKDAADA
+148 KEIMKDANDA
-158 ASIEKVNST
+158 ATIEKVNST
-167 TVSYADSEV
+167 TISYSDGEI

-181 NSEGSQIQVKTSR
+181 NSEGSQIQTITSK

-218 VKGFEVIAN
+218 VKGFEVIAD
-227 ADIEEFGRSIA
+227 ADIESFGRSIG
-238 EKSVRLL
+238 EKAVRLL
-245 DAKPAPSG
+245 DAEAAPSG
-253 QFPVI
+253 IFPVI
-258 ADSELTGVLIHEA
+258 ADPELTGVLIHEA

-282 QNDSILKGKL
+282 QNDSILKDKMGE
-292 GQQIASD
+292 QIASE

-308 LRQGFGYY
+308 KKDGFGYY

-336 VSLLNSRS
+336 ISLLNSRE
-344 TASKLGM
+344 TAAKLGM
-351 NSSGNARSLIS
+351 KSSGNARSIIS

-370 NTYLEPGDMEVEELF
+370 NTYLQPGDNTFEELI
-385 EDIDNGIYLKGS
+385 EDIPNGIYLKGS

-413 AEGYMIENGEI
+413 AEGYLIENGEI
-424 TTPLRD
+424 STPLRD

>member
-1 MTITGIKKSFIIY
+1 
-14 GFHNYNIILT
+14 
-24 IRADKMEEYINLFE
+24 MEEYMNLFE
-38 KIIAKTSPKVE
+38 NIIAKTAPKVE
-49 YMDIRMGLGDNT
+49 YVDIRFGIGNNT

-72 INTGM
+72 INTGIN
-77 SLGARI
+77 LGARI

-101 LNDITQTALKL
+101 IDEITETALKL
-112 STSLKGD
+112 SSSLKGD
-119 VKLSE
+119 VTLSE
-124 TEVIKDKV
+124 NEVIRDKT
-132 EVDVKIPFK
+132 EVDVRIPFT
-141 DITIEEK
+141 DISVEQK
-148 KDIMKDAADA
+148 NDIMKEAHDA
-158 ASIEKVNST
+158 ASIKKVNST
-167 TVSYADSEV
+167 TISYADSEV
-176 NELFM
+176 DELFM
-181 NSEGSQIQVKTSR
+181 NSEGSEIQVKTSR
-194 VRMALNASATDGEII
+194 VRMALNASATDGSII
-209 QFGHGSLGG
+209 QFGHGSIGG
-218 VKGFEVIAN
+218 VKGFEVIEDT
-227 ADIEEFGRSIA
+227 DIEKFARNVG
-238 EKSVRLL
+238 EKAVRLL
-245 DAKPAPSG
+245 DAEPAPSG
-253 QFPVI
+253 QYPVI
-258 ADSELTGVLIHEA
+258 ADPELTGVLIHEA

-282 QNDSILKGKL
+282 QNDSILKDKL
-292 GQQIASD
+292 GSQIASD

-308 LRQGFGYY
+308 LKEGFGYY
-316 PYDVEGVKTKPNQ
+316 PYDAEGVKTKPSQ
-329 LVKDGKL
+329 LVKDGQL
-336 VSLLNSRS
+336 ISLLNSRS
-344 TASKLGM
+344 TSSKLKM
-351 NSSGNARSLIS
+351 TSSGNARSTIS

-370 NTYLEPGDMEVEELF
+370 NTFLQPGNTEVSELF
-385 EDIDNGIYLKGS
+385 EEINNGIYLKGS

-413 AEGYMIENGEI
+413 AEGYLIENGEI

>member
-1 MTITGIKKSFIIY
+1 
-14 GFHNYNIILT
+14 
-24 IRADKMEEYINLFE
+24 MEEYINLFE
-38 KIIAKTSPKVE
+38 NIIAKTSPKVE
-49 YMDIRMGLGDNT
+49 YMDIRLGMGENT

-101 LNDITQTALKL
+101 INEITETALKF
-112 STSLKGD
+112 SNSLKGD

-124 TEVIKDKV
+124 SEIIKDKV
-132 EVDVKIPFK
+132 AVDVKIPFK

-148 KDIMKDAADA
+148 KDIMKEANDAAT
-158 ASIEKVNST
+158 IEKVNST
-167 TVSYADSEV
+167 TVGYVDSEKD
-176 NELFM
+176 ELFM
-181 NSEGSQIQVKTSR
+181 NSEGSEIQVKTSR
-194 VRMALNASATDGEII
+194 VRMALNASATNGEII

-218 VKGFEVIAN
+218 VKGFEIISES
-227 ADIEEFGRSIA
+227 DIEKFGREIG
-238 EKSVRLL
+238 EKAVRLL

-253 QFPVI
+253 KFPVI
-258 ADSELTGVLIHEA
+258 ADSDLTGVLIHEA
-271 LGHAVEGDLIL
+271 LGHAVEADLIL
-282 QNDSILKGKL
+282 QNDSILKNKIGE
-292 GQQIASD
+292 QIASD

-308 LRQGFGYY
+308 RKDGFGYY

-336 VSLLNSRS
+336 ISLLNSRE

-351 NSSGNARSLIS
+351 KSSGNARSIIA

-370 NTYLEPGDMEVEELF
+370 NTYLQPGDNTFDELI
-385 EDIDNGIYLKGS
+385 EDISDGIYLKGS

-413 AEGYMIENGEI
+413 AEGYLIKDREI
-424 TTPLRD
+424 STALRD

-443 IDAIGNDF
+443 IDALGNDF

-456 FCGKDGQTAPVGD
+456 FCGKSGQTAPVGD

>member
-1 MTITGIKKSFIIY
+1 
-14 GFHNYNIILT
+14 
-24 IRADKMEEYINLFE
+24 MEEYINLFE
-38 KIIAKTSPKVE
+38 NIIEKTSPKVD
-49 YMDIRMGLGDNT
+49 YMDIRCGMGDNT

-77 SLGARI
+77 SLEARI

-90 WGFAYT
+90 WGFACT

-101 LNDITQTALKL
+101 LDEITQTALKL
-112 STSLKGD
+112 SDSLKGD
-119 VKLSE
+119 VSLSE
-124 TEVIKDKV
+124 NDIIKDKV
-132 EVDVKIPFK
+132 EIDVKIPFK
-141 DITIEEK
+141 DISIEEK
-148 KDIMKDAADA
+148 NEIMKDANDA
-158 ASIEKVNST
+158 ASIDKVNST
-167 TVSYADSEV
+167 TVSYADTEV

-181 NSEGSQIQVKTSR
+181 NSEGSEIQVKTSR

-209 QFGHGSLGG
+209 QFGFGSLGG
-218 VKGFEVIAN
+218 VKGFEVIAD
-227 ADIEEFGRSIA
+227 ADIEEFGRDIG
-238 EKSVRLL
+238 EKAVRLL

-253 QFPVI
+253 KFPVI
-258 ADSELTGVLIHEA
+258 ADPLLTGVLVHEA

-282 QNDSILKGKL
+282 QNDSILKDKL
-292 GQQIASD
+292 GTQIASD
-299 IVNIFDDAS
+299 IVNIYDDAS
-308 LRQGFGYY
+308 FKEGFGYY

-336 VSLLNSRS
+336 ISLLNSRETS
-344 TASKLGM
+344 SKLGM
-351 NSSGNARSLIS
+351 TSSGNARSIIA

-370 NTYLEPGDMEVEELF
+370 NTFLQPGDMEVDEIF

-413 AEGYMIENGEI
+413 AEGYLIENGEK
-424 TTPLRD
+424 TTPIRD

-443 IDAIGNDF
+443 IDAIANDF
-451 KLSVG
+451 KLSTG
-456 FCGKDGQTAPVGD
+456 FCGKSGQTAPVGD
-469 GGPHTRILNALVGG
+469 GGPHTRIQNALVGG

>member
-1 MTITGIKKSFIIY
+1 
-14 GFHNYNIILT
+14 
-24 IRADKMEEYINLFE
+24 MEEYINLFE
-38 KIIAKTSPKVE
+38 NVIAKTSPKVD
-49 YMDIRMGLGDNT
+49 YIDIRCGMGDNT
-61 SILMKDGNVDE
+61 SILMKDVNVDE

-77 SLGARI
+77 SLGTRI
-83 RVLNNGA
+83 RVLKNGA

-96 TDLSK
+96 TDIAK
-101 LNDITQTALKL
+101 IDEITETALKL
-112 STSLKGD
+112 SDSLKGD

-124 TEVIKDKV
+124 SDILKDKV

-141 DITIEEK
+141 DISIEEK
-148 KDIMKDAADA
+148 KDIMKAANDA
-158 ASIEKVNST
+158 ASIDKINST
-167 TVSYADSEV
+167 TVGYSDSEV

-181 NSEGSQIQVKTSR
+181 NSEGSEIQVKTSR
-194 VRMALNASATDGEII
+194 VRMALNASATNGEII

-218 VKGFEVIAN
+218 VKGFEIIAD
-227 ADIEEFGRSIA
+227 ADIEEFGRNIG
-238 EKSVRLL
+238 EKAVRLL

-253 QFPVI
+253 QFPVV

-271 LGHAVEGDLIL
+271 LGHATEGDLIL
-282 QNDSILKGKL
+282 QNDSILKDKL
-292 GQQIASD
+292 GTQIASD

-308 LRQGFGYY
+308 LKDGFGYY

-336 VSLLNSRS
+336 ISLLNSRETS
-344 TASKLGM
+344 SKLDM
-351 NSSGNARSLIS
+351 TSSGNARSIIA

-370 NTYLEPGDMEVEELF
+370 NTFLEPGDMEVDELF
-385 EDIDNGIYLKGS
+385 EGIDYGMYLKGS

-413 AEGYMIENGEI
+413 AEGYLIENGEI

-443 IDAIGNDF
+443 IDAIANDF

-456 FCGKDGQTAPVGD
+456 FCGKGGQTVPVGD
-469 GGPHTRILNALVGG
+469 GGPHTRILNSLVGG